1 MQKMMQKKIVT
12 LFLLLLS
19 TFVVNGAPYGA
30 AQVSTGTIA
39 GITLDPQGQRL
50 PGATIEL
57 VELGRRTKSD
67 SSGNYRISNVPVG
80 QYTLRAWAADF
91 EEVTIA
97 NISVSAEGTKTQSVA
112 FLHIQ
117 ASSTQI
123 DVIGEDL
130 NILKE
135 IPGSAVLVSS
145 QEIQASHSF
154 DANEVL
160 RKVPGVQVREDSGYA
175 GMRLNIGIR
184 GLNPDRSRQILV
196 LEDGIPVA
204 LAPYGEPEMYYS
216 PPIDRMRKVEI
227 LKGSGSILYGPQT
240 IGGVLNFVTP
250 DPPQRPQGTLELVG
264 GQRGM
269 FIGKASYGGS
279 VGRGGALVSLL
290 RKQGDGFRNLFFDI
304 NDLTAKFTV
313 PLSDRQTI
321 GAKLNVYDER
331 SNSTYLGLTQ
341 SQFEQDPNQ
350 NAVPHDR
357 LFVRRYFGS
366 LYHQAVLNSSALLNT
381 TFFAYTTTRDWR
393 RQDYDRVP
401 VAGRRYLGVS
411 GDESI
416 SGGAVY
422 LRNSTLN
429 RNRSFEVVGMESR
442 LANEHALFGTRN
454 KLDAGVRYL
463 YERALDQQI
472 SGDTY
477 NSSGGVIRDDEFRPG
492 RAVSFFAQNRFFL
505 GERVTLT
512 PGVRLEKYSYDRNI
526 IRARVNGVPTDV
538 NIRGGDS
545 VFSLIPGIGTTFQV
559 VEGVTFFAGTHR
571 GFAPPRVKDAIA
583 SDGVPVELDAELSWN
598 YEAGARFAS
607 SRGASAEATFFLL
620 DFENQ
625 IIPAS
630 QSGGATSSLINAGET
645 THRGVELQLGL
656 DFGKLFDS
664 SSSYL
669 IEGRHTYLPVARFDK
684 GIYSGNRL
692 PYASENTFSLLLGY
706 RHPAGFGIRM
716 DGTYVGDQYAD
727 NKETVAASANGMVG
741 LIPSYMV
748 WNLSVDYQKQQERI
762 SIQPFFTL
770 KNLADKLYISSRAPE
785 GIQPGLF
792 RQANFGVRL
801 LF

>member
-1 MQKMMQKKIVT
+1 MRTTI
-12 LFLLLLS
+12 LAFLLLLS
-19 TFVVNGAPYGA
+19 VFIISGVPAGA
-30 AQVSTGTIA
+30 AQAAAGTIE
-39 GITLDPQGQRL
+39 GIILDPHGQRV
-50 PGATIEL
+50 PGATVEL
-57 VELGRRTKSD
+57 VELGRKTVSD
-67 SSGNYRISNVPVG
+67 ASGNYRIPNVPAG
-80 QYTLRAWAADF
+80 QYTLRAWAAGL
-91 EEVTIA
+91 EEVTIE
-97 NISVSAEGTKTQSVA
+97 NILVVAEELKTQSVA
-112 FLHIQ
+112 FVRVQ
-117 ASSTQI
+117 ASSAQI
-123 DVIGEDL
+123 DVIGEDI

-135 IPGSAVLVSS
+135 IPGSAVLIPI
-145 QEIQASHSF
+145 QELQASHSF

-160 RKVPGVQVREDSGYA
+160 RRVPGVGVREDSGPA

-216 PPIDRMRKVEI
+216 PPIDRMRRVEI
-227 LKGSGSILYGPQT
+227 LKGSGSIVYGPQT

-250 DPPQRPQGTLELVG
+250 DPPQRPQGNLEVVG
-264 GQRGM
+264 GQRGL
-269 FIGKASYGGS
+269 FIGKASYGDS

-290 RKQGDGFRNLFFDI
+290 RKQGDGFRSLFFDI

-313 PLSDRQTI
+313 PFGDRQSI

-341 SQFEQDPNQ
+341 SQFEQDPNG

-357 LFVRRYFGS
+357 LYVRRYFGS
-366 LYHQAVLNSSALLNT
+366 LYHQAVLNSSSLLNT
-381 TFFAYTTTRDWR
+381 TFFAYTTTRNWR
-393 RQDYDRVP
+393 RQDYDRAP
-401 VAGRRYLGVS
+401 VAGRSYLGVF

-416 SGGAVY
+416 PGGAVY

-429 RNRSFEVVGMESR
+429 RNRSFEVAGLESR
-442 LANEHALFGTRN
+442 LANEHARFGPRS

-463 YERALDQQI
+463 YERARDQQI
-472 SGDTY
+472 SGDTF
-477 NSSGGVIRDDEFRPG
+477 NSNGGVIRDDEFRPG
-492 RAVSFFAQNRFFL
+492 RAVSFFVQNRFFL
-505 GERVTLT
+505 GQYITLT
-512 PGVRLEKYSYDRNI
+512 PGIRLEKYNYDRNI
-526 IRARVNGVPTDV
+526 IRARVNGVPADV

-545 VFSLIPGIGTTFQV
+545 VFSLVPGIGTTFQP
-559 VEGVTFFAGTHR
+559 VEEVTVFAGAHR

-598 YEAGARFAS
+598 YELGARFAS
-607 SRGASAEATFFLL
+607 SRGVNAEATFFLL

-645 THRGVELQLGL
+645 THRGIEMQLGL
-656 DFGKLFDS
+656 DFGKLFGS
-664 SSSYL
+664 SSSFL
-669 IEGRHTYLPVARFDK
+669 VEGRHTYLPVARFDN

-692 PYASENTFSLLLGY
+692 PYAPENLFSVLFGY
-706 RHPAGFGIRM
+706 RHPVGFGLQV
-716 DGTYVGDQYAD
+716 DGTRVGDQFAD
-727 NKETVAASANGMVG
+727 NRETVTPSANGMVG

-748 WNLSVDYQKQQERI
+748 WNLSVDFEKRQERI
-762 SIQPFFTL
+762 SIQPFFTI
-770 KNLADKLYISSRAPE
+770 KNLTDRLYISSRAPE

-792 RQANFGVRL
+792 RQTNFGVRL

>member
-1 MQKMMQKKIVT
+1 MQKTI
-12 LFLLLLS
+12 LAILLLLGV
-19 TFVVNGAPYGA
+19 FVAGGLPLGV
-30 AQVSTGTIA
+30 AQMSTGTME

-50 PGATIEL
+50 PGSTVEL
-57 VELGRRTKSD
+57 VELGRRTISD
-67 SSGNYRISNVPVG
+67 ASGNYRIFNVPAG
-80 QYTLRAWAADF
+80 QYTLRAWADGF
-91 EEVTIA
+91 EGVTIE
-97 NISVSAEGTKTQSVA
+97 NVSVTQDVTK
-112 FLHIQ
+112 IQ
-117 ASSTQI
+117 TVVFTHVKASSTQI

-135 IPGSAVLVSS
+135 IPGSAVLVPS
-145 QEIQASHSF
+145 QELQASHSF

-160 RKVPGVQVREDSGYA
+160 RRVPGVSVREDSGYA

-216 PPIDRMRKVEI
+216 PPIERMRRVEI

-240 IGGVLNFVTP
+240 IGGVVNFVTP
-250 DPPQRPQGTLELVG
+250 DPPQRPQGSLELVG
-264 GQRGM
+264 GQRGL
-269 FIGKASYGGS
+269 FIGKASYGDS

-290 RKQGDGFRNLFFDI
+290 RKQGDGFRSLFFDI

-313 PLSDRQTI
+313 PFGDRQTV
-321 GAKLNVYDER
+321 GVKLNVYDER

-341 SQFEQDPNQ
+341 SQFEQDPNG

-366 LYHQAVLNSSALLNT
+366 LYHQAVLNSNSLLNT
-381 TFFAYTTTRDWR
+381 TFFAYTTTRNWR
-393 RQDYDRVP
+393 RQDYDRAP
-401 VAGRRYLGVS
+401 VAGRRYLGVF

-416 SGGAVY
+416 PSREVY
-422 LRNSTLN
+422 LRNSTGN
-429 RNRSFEVVGMESR
+429 RNRSFEVVGLESR
-442 LANEHALFGTRN
+442 LANEHTLFGTRN

-463 YERALDQQI
+463 YERAHDQQI
-472 SGDTY
+472 DGNTF
-477 NSSGGVIRDDEFRPG
+477 NSNGGVIRDDEFRPG
-492 RAVSFFAQNRFFL
+492 HAISFFVQNRFFL
-505 GERVTLT
+505 GQFVTLT
-512 PGVRLEKYSYDRNI
+512 PGVRLEKYNYDRNI

-538 NIRGGDS
+538 NIQGGDD
-545 VFSLIPGIGTTFQV
+545 VFSLVPGIGTTFQV
-559 VEGVTFFAGTHR
+559 VEGVTIFAGAHR

-598 YEAGARFAS
+598 YEVGARFAS
-607 SRGASAEATFFLL
+607 SRGVNAEATYFLL

-630 QSGGATSSLINAGET
+630 QSGGATSALINAGKT
-645 THRGVELQLGL
+645 THRGIELQLGL

-669 IEGRHTYLPVARFDK
+669 IEGRHTYLPVARFDN
-684 GIYSGNRL
+684 GIYRDHRL
-692 PYASENTFSLLLGY
+692 PYASENAFSLLLGY
-706 RHPAGFGIRM
+706 RHPGGFGIRM
-716 DGTYVGDQYAD
+716 DGTYVGDQFAD
-727 NKETVAASANGMVG
+727 NKETVAPSANGMVG

-748 WNLSVDYQKQQERI
+748 WNLSLDYEKRQERI
-762 SIQPFFTL
+762 SIQPFFTI
-770 KNLADKLYISSRAPE
+770 KNLTDRLYISSRAPE